1 MVLST
6 RRADAAIEVG
16 DNCGFTGTTLVAA
29 DRITIGDRVLAG
41 GNVSTVDFDVHPLA
55 PEARAEAVNVGAAAP
70 TVIGD
75 DVFVGIKALI
85 LKGVTVAGGGRR
97 RQRRRDAGRAASH
110 RSGEESGP
118 GRVEALREF
127 SQSIASTTTRL
138 RKNRVQ
144 RNVQPCRKPSI
155 SPLPPETSCF
165 VLTANHPRAAVS
177 VRCVS
182 L

>member
-16 DNCGFTGTTLVAA
+16 TDCGFTGTTLVAA
-29 DRITIGDRVLAG
+29 DRIMIGDRVLAG

-55 PEARAEAVNVGAAAP
+55 PEVRAEAVNAGAAAP
-70 TVIGD
+70 IVIGD

-127 SQSIASTTTRL
+127 SQPTASTTTRL
-138 RKNRVQ
+138 RKKSAEEKQGATQ
-144 RNVQPCRKPSI
+144 RPALPKIIHQPITP
-155 SPLPPETSCF
+155 
-165 VLTANHPRAAVS
+165 
-177 VRCVS
+177 
-182 L
+182 

>member
-1 MVLST
+1 MSPKNRDQTRTLQEKVKQALSD
-6 RRADAAIEVG
+6 AGLLLENGSVEAAISRGYYAV
-16 DNCGFTGTTLVAA
+16 FQAA
-29 DRITIGDRVLAG
+29 R
-41 GNVSTVDFDVHPLA
+41 
-55 PEARAEAVNVGAAAP
+55 AAP

-127 SQSIASTTTRL
+127 SQPTASTTTRL
-138 RKNRVQ
+138 RKKSAEEKQGATQ
-144 RNVQPCRKPSI
+144 RPALPKIIHQPITP
-155 SPLPPETSCF
+155 
-165 VLTANHPRAAVS
+165 
-177 VRCVS
+177 
-182 L
+182 

>member
-1 MVLST
+1 VILST
-6 RRADAAIEVG
+6 RRVDAAIEVG
-16 DNCGFTGTTLVAA
+16 TDFGFTGTTLVAA

-55 PEARAEAVNVGAAAP
+55 PEVRAEAANARAAAP

-75 DVFVGIKALI
+75 DVFVGIEALI

-110 RSGEESGP
+110 RSGKESGP

-127 SQSIASTTTRL
+127 SQPIASTTTRL

-155 SPLPPETSCF
+155 SPLPPETPRF